1 MKRVTSGHLYRVS
14 TALNTSFFAETVG
27 VFGIVMGIALLL
39 VGIGFLVL
47 TLGVIEQK
55 PEADAA
61 PGAADT

>member
-1 MKRVTSGHLYRVS
+1 
-14 TALNTSFFAETVG
+14 
-27 VFGIVMGIALLL
+27 MGIALLL

-61 PGAADT
+61 PGAANT